1 MTCTQ
6 EFSIPAGK
14 GVGIYGRQLD
24 IESPASGASCG
35 AFLNVK
41 KGTDEYKTCQTTD
54 QGKLISIPTDASAS
68 TFTLTFDNKGA
79 AATQKTKQIILVI
92 RLFDTASSD
101 NADIR
106 SSESSCSN
114 TATKWKDYIKAAATV
129 VADEAACE
137 ALCTADS
144 DCQYG
149 VWVATGT
156 KCYLGQFDAA
166 SPVAVTETNTVT
178 KIFYK
183 NAALD
188 VSPSPVDSK
197 FEENCDFNPITPVYH
212 EIVDTSIVGGEGE
225 CAAKCAVSCSGTDNL
240 LCQFYK
246 YDSCSKSC
254 TLGNFKKQGT
264 DQPLTFDSDKLPR
277 SAIKLRTGTTIL
289 GTSLFT

>member
-1 MTCTQ
+1 
-6 EFSIPAGK
+6 
-14 GVGIYGRQLD
+14 
-24 IESPASGASCG
+24 
-35 AFLNVK
+35 
-41 KGTDEYKTCQTTD
+41 
-54 QGKLISIPTDASAS
+54 
-68 TFTLTFDNKGA
+68 
-79 AATQKTKQIILVI
+79 
-92 RLFDTASSD
+92 
-101 NADIR
+101 
-106 SSESSCSN
+106 
-114 TATKWKDYIKAAATV
+114 
-129 VADEAACE
+129 
-137 ALCTADS
+137 
-144 DCQYG
+144 
-149 VWVATGT
+149 
-156 KCYLGQFDAA
+156 LGQFDAA

-289 GTSLFT
+289 GTSLFTTTGLTACTGTPATPSTITSTFDQTFSTPPSAGSSCYIYIYKPSNLKGKVKLTLTGTIASGEKVEVVVGEKADNGVRICEMTTATTCEWYDGLVTVKWSGTVAAAPTGSLAFTYTA